1 MERIFSSFKDSSNRS
16 SGSIDPDDPDSY
28 DAYIDLMITD
38 SRDYEG
44 SILAANRDY
53 AQKYYYGLLPTL
65 YPDDNPY
72 SDTTFV
78 EDRDATYEEYN
89 KVDQDTANRSTFV
102 STDVR
107 DAIMLMLPSLIR
119 LFAATESPVEL
130 VPRSAN
136 QSDMATQAT
145 NYVNY
150 TFWNDNN
157 GFLILYGAFK
167 DAMTLKTGFV
177 KWWTDNEKEIR
188 TKTFTN
194 ITAQQIQQILTEDP
208 SAKLVEIGQPVQ
220 PPPPPPQ
227 MQPPPQAG
235 IPGMGP
241 PGGAPPAG
249 NAPPGMAPP
258 GPPPGMQPGP
268 PPMGPPGGAP
278 PGMPGGPPP
287 GGGPMPPTGPPPGMA
302 PPGPPMGGMPP
313 IAVYD
318 HVAFRFE
325 VAKPLIKIAGVPPEE
340 MRIDRYART
349 FKESRIVGHERVV
362 PIDELTAMG
371 WAREDLED
379 YIQSQS
385 VAEFTSEPQMRN
397 PGRIMGT
404 RMGDGVNYGEFYI
417 RADKD
422 GDGVAELRRIITL
435 GEDHKIVEDKPAN
448 RIKFALFSVDPISHT
463 IVGDSIADL
472 TMDIQRI
479 KTNLA
484 RAVLDSAAE
493 SINPKTVINEL
504 IVNVDDALNDDLG
517 AVIRSRGDP
526 GSAVAFNNIPFLGQA
541 ALPVIEFLNDVLQRR
556 TGLSDAAKGL
566 DPKALQSSTMIGV
579 EAVINGQQERTELV
593 ARVLAETGY
602 RDLFAGIYNEICE
615 NPSQQRTLKVNGEW
629 TDYDT
634 STFDASMGVEVNPTL
649 GKGSDTVRLMT
660 LQQIKA
666 DQQTVIAQMGLGN
679 PICGLPELYN
689 TQTDM
694 LAIANFKNPS
704 RYFKMPDPAAL
715 QQLLSAPK
723 EPDAMTLAAQAQ
735 YQKVKADAAQALGDQ
750 NIRKA
755 QQDQDNALAMAQ
767 LREKTLNDQAKL
779 DLQRQQLEAQHSQ
792 SMAQMANQHTQ
803 ALGKMAADIFKTTHD
818 GAVDI
823 HQTHA
828 QAASDQAIADTQAA
842 AQQTAAEQQGG
853 ET

>member
-1 MERIFSSFKDSSNRS
+1 MERIFASFKDSSSRS
-16 SGSIDPDDPDSY
+16 TGSIDPDDPDSY

-38 SRDYEG
+38 ARDYEG
-44 SILAANRDY
+44 SVLAANRDY

-78 EDRDATYEEYN
+78 EDRDATYAEYN
-89 KVDQDTANRSTFV
+89 KDDQDTANRSRFV

-167 DAMTLKTGFV
+167 DAMTVKTGFV
-177 KWWTDNEKEIR
+177 KWWTDNEKEVR
-188 TKTFTN
+188 TKIWTH

-208 SAKLVEIGQPVQ
+208 SAKIGRIGQPVQ

-227 MQPPPQAG
+227 MQPPPGPG

-241 PGGAPPAG
+241 PPGAPLGA
-249 NAPPGMAPP
+249 
-258 GPPPGMQPGP
+258 GP
-268 PPMGPPGGAP
+268 PPMGGPPPPPPPTGPPGGAP
-278 PGMPGGPPP
+278 PGMGGPPPGGPPP
-287 GGGPMPPTGPPPGMA
+287 GMAGPPPG
-302 PPGPPMGGMPP
+302 PPPAMGGMPP
-313 IAVYD
+313 IAIYD
-318 HVAFRFE
+318 EVEIRYE
-325 VAKPLIKIAGVPPEE
+325 VAKPLVKITGVPPEE

-349 FKESRIVGHERVV
+349 FKESRIVGHERVL

-379 YIQSQS
+379 HIQSQS
-385 VAEFTSEPQMRN
+385 LAEFTSEPQMRN
-397 PGRIMGT
+397 PGRQMGT
-404 RMGDGVNYGEFYI
+404 RMGDGVNYGEWYVK
-417 RADKD
+417 ADKD
-422 GDGVAELRRIITL
+422 GDGVPELRRIITL

-504 IVNVDDALNDDLG
+504 IVNVEDALNDDLG

-526 GSAVAFNNIPFLGQA
+526 SSAVAFNNIPFLGQA

-634 STFDASMGVEVNPTL
+634 GTFDSSMGVEVNPTL

-792 SMAQMANQHTQ
+792 SMTQMATQHTQ

-853 ET
+853 EA

>member
-1 MERIFSSFKDSSNRS
+1 MERIFASFKDSSSRTT
-16 SGSIDPDDPDSY
+16 GSIDPNDADSY
-28 DAYIDLMITD
+28 DNFIDTMIND

-44 SILAANRDY
+44 SVLAKNRDY

-65 YPDDNPY
+65 YPDENPY

-89 KVDQDTANRSTFV
+89 KDDQDTANRSTFV

-130 VPRSAN
+130 VPRTAA

-145 NYVNY
+145 QFVNY

-167 DAMTLKTGFV
+167 DAMTVKTGFV

-194 ITAQQIQQILTEDP
+194 ITAQQIQEILTQDP
-208 SAKLVEIGQPVQ
+208 SAKIVEIGQPVQ

-241 PGGAPPAG
+241 PPAG
-249 NAPPGMAPP
+249 APP
-258 GPPPGMQPGP
+258 GPPPGMPPSP

-287 GGGPMPPTGPPPGMA
+287 GGGPMPPPGPPPGMA
-302 PPGPPMGGMPP
+302 PPGPPAMGGMPP

-325 VAKPLIKIAGVPPEE
+325 VAKPLVKVAGVPPEE
-340 MRIDRYART
+340 MRVDRYART

-371 WAREDLED
+371 WEREDLLD
-379 YIQSQS
+379 YVQSQS
-385 VAEFTSEPQMRN
+385 VAEFTSEPMMRN
-397 PGRIMGT
+397 PGRYMGT
-404 RMGDGVNYGEFYI
+404 RMGDGVNYGEWYV

-422 GDGVAELRRIITL
+422 GDGHAELRRIITM
-435 GEDHKIVEDKPAN
+435 GENHKIVEDQPAN

-526 GSAVAFNNIPFLGQA
+526 SSAVAFNNIPFLGQA
-541 ALPVIEFLNDVLQRR
+541 CLPIIEFLNDVLQRR

-579 EAVINGQQERTELV
+579 EAVINGAQERTELV
-593 ARVLAETGY
+593 ARVLAETGF
-602 RDLFAGIYNEICE
+602 RDLFAGLYNEICE
-615 NPSQQRTLKVNGEW
+615 NPSQQRTLKINGEW
-629 TDYDT
+629 VDYDT
-634 STFDASMGVEVNPTL
+634 STFDASMGVEVNATL

-666 DQQTVIAQMGLGN
+666 DQQAVIAQMGLGN
-679 PICGLPELYN
+679 PVCGLPELYN
-689 TQTDM
+689 TQSDM
-694 LAIANFKNPS
+694 LAIANIKNPS
-704 RYFKMPDPAAL
+704 RYFKLPDPAAL
-715 QQLLSAPK
+715 QQLAAAPK

-735 YQKVKADAAQALGDQ
+735 YQKVKADAAAQLGDQ

-755 QQDQDNALAMAQ
+755 QQAQDNALAQAQ
-767 LREKTLNDQAKL
+767 LREKTLNDQAKIE
-779 DLQRQQLEAQHSQ
+779 LQRQQLEAQHSQ
-792 SMAQMANQHTQ
+792 SMTQIATQHTQ
-803 ALGKMAADIFKTTHD
+803 ALGKMAADIFKTAHD
-818 GAVDI
+818 GAIDV

-828 QAASDQAIADTQAA
+828 DNASNEAIADTQAA
-842 AQQTAAEQQGG
+842 AQQAAAEQQGG
-853 ET
+853 EA

>member
-1 MERIFSSFKDSSNRS
+1 
-16 SGSIDPDDPDSY
+16 
-28 DAYIDLMITD
+28 MITD

-44 SILAANRDY
+44 SVLAASRDY

-78 EDRDATYEEYN
+78 EDRDATYAEYN
-89 KVDQDTANRSTFV
+89 KDDQDTANRSTFV

-130 VPRSAN
+130 VPRSGAD
-136 QSDMATQAT
+136 SDMATQAT

-150 TFWNDNN
+150 TFWNDNS

-177 KWWTDNEKEIR
+177 KWWTDNQKEIR

-208 SAKLVEIGQPVQ
+208 SAKILEIGQPVQ

-227 MQPPPQAG
+227 MQPPPGPG

-241 PGGAPPAG
+241 PPGAPPGAG
-249 NAPPGMAPP
+249 PPPMGGPPP

-287 GGGPMPPTGPPPGMA
+287 GGGPPPPTGAPPGMG
-302 PPGPPMGGMPP
+302 GPPMGGMPP

-318 HVAFRFE
+318 HVSFRFE
-325 VAKPLIKIAGVPPEE
+325 VAKPLVKIAGVPPEE
-340 MRIDRYART
+340 MRIDRWART

-371 WAREDLED
+371 FKREDLMD
-379 YIQSQS
+379 FVQSQS
-385 VAEFTSEPQMRN
+385 VAEFTSEPMMRN
-397 PGRIMGT
+397 PGRLVGT

-422 GDGVAELRRIITL
+422 GDGIPELRRVITL
-435 GEDHKIVEDKPAN
+435 GEDHKIVEDEPAN

-472 TMDIQRI
+472 VMDIQRI
-479 KTNLA
+479 KTNLT

-504 IVNVDDALNDDLG
+504 VTNVDDALNDDLG
-517 AVIRSRGDP
+517 AVIRTRGDP

-541 ALPVIEFLNDVLQRR
+541 CLPIIEAMNEMLQRR

-579 EAVINGQQERTELV
+579 EAIINGQQERTELV
-593 ARVLAETGY
+593 ARVLAETGF

-615 NPSQQRTLKVNGEW
+615 NPSQQRTLKINGNW
-629 TDYDT
+629 VDYDT

-649 GKGSDTVRLMT
+649 GKGSDSVRLMT
-660 LQQIKA
+660 LQQIKT

-679 PICGLPELYN
+679 PVCGLPELYN

-694 LAIANFKNPS
+694 LAIANIKNPS
-704 RYFKMPDPAAL
+704 RYFKLPDPVAL
-715 QQLLSAPK
+715 QQMAAQPK
-723 EPDAMTLAAQAQ
+723 EPDPMMLAAQAQ
-735 YQKVKADAAQALGDQ
+735 YQKVKADAASALGDQ

-755 QQDQDNALAMAQ
+755 QQDQENALAVAQ
-767 LREKTLNDQAKL
+767 LREKAANDQAKIE
-779 DLQRQQLEAQHSQ
+779 LQRQQLESQHVQ
-792 SMAQMANQHTQ
+792 GVMQMQNQHTQ

-818 GAVDI
+818 GAIDV
-823 HQTHA
+823 HQTHVD
-828 QAASDQAIADTQAA
+828 AASDQQIAQTQADAQKA
-842 AQQTAAEQQGG
+842 AAAARPPAGG
-853 ET
+853 GA

>member
-1 MERIFSSFKDSSNRS
+1 MERIFASFKDSGGSNTS
-16 SGSIDPDDPDSY
+16 AYDPDDPDSY
-28 DAYIDLMITD
+28 EQYLHAMITD
-38 SRDYEG
+38 ARDYEG
-44 SILAANRDY
+44 SVLAAGRDY

-78 EDRDATYEEYN
+78 EDANATYAEYN
-89 KVDQDTANRSTFV
+89 KVDQDTANRSSFV

-119 LFAATESPVEL
+119 LFGASESPIEL
-130 VPRSAN
+130 VPRTAAD
-136 QSDMATQAT
+136 SDMATQAT
-145 NYVNY
+145 NFVNY
-150 TFWNDNN
+150 TFWNDNP

-188 TKTFTN
+188 QKIFQN

-208 SAKLVEIGQPVQ
+208 SAKIIHVGHPVQ

-241 PGGAPPAG
+241 PPGPAAG
-249 NAPPGMAPP
+249 APP

-287 GGGPMPPTGPPPGMA
+287 GGGPPSPGGAPPPGV
-302 PPGPPMGGMPP
+302 MPP
-313 IAVYD
+313 IAIYD
-318 HVAFRFE
+318 EVVISFE
-325 VAKPLIKIAGVPPEE
+325 VAKPLIRVAGVPPEE

-349 FKESRIVGHERVV
+349 FRESRLVGHERIV
-362 PIDELTAMG
+362 PVDELTGMG
-371 WAREDLED
+371 YAREDLLD
-379 YIQSQS
+379 YVQSQS
-385 VAEFTSEPQMRN
+385 IAEFTSEPMLRN
-397 PGRIMGT
+397 PGRIMST
-404 RMGDGVNYGEFYI
+404 RIGDGVNYGEWYV

-422 GDGVAELRRIITL
+422 GDGHAELRRIVTM
-435 GEDHKIVEDKPAN
+435 GENHDIVKDEPAN

-504 IVNVDDALNDDLG
+504 VTNVDDALNDDLG
-517 AVIRSRGDP
+517 AVIRTRGDP
-526 GSAVAFNNIPFLGQA
+526 SAAVAFNNIPFLGQA

-566 DPKALQSSTMIGV
+566 DPKALQSSTMVGV
-579 EAVINGQQERTELV
+579 EAIINGAQERTELV
-593 ARVLAETGY
+593 ARVLAETGFK
-602 RDLFAGIYNEICE
+602 DLFAGLYNEICE
-615 NPSQQRTLKVNGEW
+615 NPSQQRTLKVNGNW

-660 LQQIKA
+660 LQQIKT
-666 DQQTVIAQMGLGN
+666 DQQAIVAQMGLSN
-679 PICGLPELYN
+679 PICGLNELMN

-694 LAIANFKNPS
+694 LSIANIKNVN
-704 RYFKMPDPAAL
+704 RYFKTPDPQAM

-723 EPDAMTLAAQAQ
+723 EPDPMMLAAQAQ
-735 YQKVKADAAQALGDQ
+735 FQKVKADAAQALGDQ

-779 DLQRQQLEAQHSQ
+779 DLQRQQLESQHSQ
-792 SMAQMANQHTQ
+792 GMAQMANQHTQ
-803 ALGKMAADIFKTTHD
+803 ALGKMAADIFKTAHD
-818 GAVDI
+818 GAIDV
-823 HQTHA
+823 HQTHVD
-828 QAASDQAIADTQAA
+828 AASDQQIAQTQADAQKA
-842 AQQTAAEQQGG
+842 AAAARPQGDG
-853 ET
+853 A